1 MRFAR
6 FEDSICYQEIEVAA
20 NTGGSEAKALSQNY
34 CGRGA
39 IFENRARDSVAGAE
53 VIDFHNSIVS

>member
-1 MRFAR
+1 
-6 FEDSICYQEIEVAA
+6 VAA
-20 NTGGSEAKALSQNY
+20 DTGGSEAKALSQNY

-39 IFENRARDSVAGAE
+39 IFENRARDSFAGAE